1 MGSQSW
7 FVVMLLVFAAWL
19 PAALAADDVHEGK
32 VIGVTAS
39 SITLLDDKDNQF
51 DKFEV
56 NAETKVT
63 RNGKP
68 ARLSDVQ
75 AGDRCRVTA
84 SLSDKRLLAKSI
96 EATAPQ

>member
-1 MGSQSW
+1 MAAGCACRRRRTRRQSDRGDCE
-7 FVVMLLVFAAWL
+7 F
-19 PAALAADDVHEGK
+19 HH
-32 VIGVTAS
+32 
-39 SITLLDDKDNQF
+39 LLDDKDNQF

-63 RNGKP
+63 RNGKS

>member
-68 ARLSDVQ
+68 HGSRTCRQATVAASPPPSATSDCSRSQ
-75 AGDRCRVTA
+75 
-84 SLSDKRLLAKSI
+84 SKQP
-96 EATAPQ
+96 APQ

>member
-1 MGSQSW
+1 MGSQPW
-7 FVVMLLVFAAWL
+7 VAVVLLLIAGWL
-19 PAALAADDVHEGK
+19 PTAIAAEEVHEGK

-39 SITLLDDKDNQF
+39 SITILDDKDNQF

-56 NAETKVT
+56 NADTKVT
-63 RNGKP
+63 RNGKA

-84 SLSDKRLLAKSI
+84 SLSDKQLLAKTI
-96 EATAPQ
+96 AATAPQ